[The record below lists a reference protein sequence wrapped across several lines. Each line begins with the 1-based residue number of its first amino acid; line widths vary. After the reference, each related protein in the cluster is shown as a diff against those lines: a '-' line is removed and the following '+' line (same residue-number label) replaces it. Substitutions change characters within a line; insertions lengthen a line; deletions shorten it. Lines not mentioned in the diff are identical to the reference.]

1 MSNFDPHREG
11 HLMIG
16 PLLII
21 TGLATAIYCAVQIY
35 SGDRK

>member
-1 MSNFDPHREG
+1 MSEFSA
-11 HLMIG
+11 LG

-35 SGDRK
+35 GEKK